1 MPLHIIVTNLNQ
13 HEYVRRKKWMIVK
26 VWSPECMEAFE
37 NRKTALTT
45 APVLGFPD
53 FALPFI
59 LEVDSSY
66 QGVRVTFF
74 QIPEGKEVFW
84 LMLAT
89 KDHHSVMQKCSFKS
103 TGKLTSPLFE
113 NGRLLIH
120 HPGLHK

>member
-1 MPLHIIVTNLNQ
+1 MAVQKASVSTSQTACLGLASFYRRYIPKFTTIAKPLHIIVTNLNQ

-26 VWSPECMEAFE
+26 LWLPECMDAFK
-37 NRKTALTT
+37 NLKTALTT
-45 APVLGFPD
+45 VPVLGFPD

-84 LMLAT
+84 LMLAI
-89 KDHHSVMQKCSFKS
+89 V
-103 TGKLTSPLFE
+103 
-113 NGRLLIH
+113 
-120 HPGLHK
+120 

>member
-1 MPLHIIVTNLNQ
+1 MDAFKNL
-13 HEYVRRKKWMIVK
+13 
-26 VWSPECMEAFE
+26 
-37 NRKTALTT
+37 KTALTT

-84 LMLAT
+84 LML
-89 KDHHSVMQKCSFKS
+89 V
-103 TGKLTSPLFE
+103 
-113 NGRLLIH
+113 IV
-120 HPGLHK
+120 